1 MLVHT
6 RVNNVRAV
14 LRGTIADRLIASD
27 PSIGVTLPAAGAL
40 RPR

>member
-14 LRGTIADRLIASD
+14 LRGTRGRH
-27 PSIGVTLPAAGAL
+27 GVSAITE
-40 RPR
+40 